1 MTGRLVTISAT
12 YGAGGSV
19 IAPRVAQ
26 RLGLAFVD
34 RLTLGKDLPSLPG
47 EPPGEQAGDA
57 EMEQDSARTRFL
69 DGLALLSADWN
80 IPAPAD
86 PDELPDR
93 VREKLGS
100 RLLDLLDG
108 DGGVVLGH
116 AAAMALGRRA
126 GVFHVRLDGPADRRV
141 SRGAAWEG
149 VDERTARKHLERTDA
164 LRHRYARRLFDADPR
179 NPALYHLV
187 LDATALGV
195 DAAVDLVSRAAEA
208 AWTFR
213 ERDLTDRPDRS

>member
-19 IAPRVAQ
+19 IAPRVAR
-26 RLGLAFVD
+26 RLGLPFVD
-34 RLTLGKDLPSLPG
+34 RLAAGKDLPALPG
-47 EPPGEQAGDA
+47 ERAGDA
-57 EMEQDSARTRFL
+57 EMEEDSARTPFL

-93 VREKLGS
+93 VREKLES
-100 RLLDLLDG
+100 RLRELLDG

-126 GVFHVRLDGPADRRV
+126 GVFHVRLDGPTDRRV
-141 SRGAAWEG
+141 WRGAAWEG
-149 VDERTARKHLERTDA
+149 VDERTARKHLERTDT

-187 LDATALGV
+187 LDATALSV
-195 DAAVDLVSRAAEA
+195 DAAVELVSTAAEA
-208 AWTFR
+208 AWTWR
-213 ERDLTDRPDRS
+213 ERDLTDRPGRP